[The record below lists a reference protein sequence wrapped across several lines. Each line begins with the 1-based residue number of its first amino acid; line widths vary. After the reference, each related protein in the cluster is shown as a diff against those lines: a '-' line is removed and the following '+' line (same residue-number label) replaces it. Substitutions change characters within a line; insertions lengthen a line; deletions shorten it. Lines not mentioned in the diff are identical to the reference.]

1 MLSPGSE
8 MVPVRVNGLHQDG
21 FHVVPVSC
29 NWFKSTEPGGAFC
42 SPAPLGPPLV
52 RFSRPGR
59 GEDMTGLGGHMRGF
73 PAAAAWFPS

>member
-1 MLSPGSE
+1 MLFQSRAIGSK
-8 MVPVRVNGLHQDG
+8 VRSLA
-21 FHVVPVSC
+21 
-29 NWFKSTEPGGAFC
+29 EPGGAFC